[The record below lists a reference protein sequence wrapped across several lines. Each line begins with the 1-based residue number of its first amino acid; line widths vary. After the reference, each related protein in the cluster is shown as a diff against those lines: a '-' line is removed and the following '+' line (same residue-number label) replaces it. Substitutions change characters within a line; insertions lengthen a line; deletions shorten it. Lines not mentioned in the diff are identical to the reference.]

1 MRRVLLLAG
10 SPRAGGVSLMLGREL
25 LERMAGQGPAMEAQT
40 LRVSGLLDAQ
50 EGRARLH
57 AAFAWA
63 DTVVL
68 SAPVYVDSPPAQ
80 VLKALEFLAAEPW
93 RGEQPKRFCA
103 LFCCGFPEAS
113 HTDICLDVS
122 RIFARKAGMEWAGG
136 LGFGGSGA
144 LGGETLAAR
153 GRMAAPAVRAL
164 DLAARALADGRPVPI
179 EARELAA
186 RPLIP
191 KPLYLLLAESGFLAQ
206 AWKSRSLTRLG
217 AQPFAEQ

>member
-25 LERMAGQGPAMEAQT
+25 LERMAALDFATEVRT

-93 RGEQPKRFCA
+93 RGDEPKRFCA

-113 HTDICLDVS
+113 HTAICLDVS
-122 RIFARKAGMEWAGG
+122 RIFARKAGLEWAGG

-144 LGGETLAAR
+144 LGGQSLAAR
-153 GRMAAPAVRAL
+153 GRMAAPVARAL
-164 DLAARALADGRPVPI
+164 DMAAQALTDGRPVPP

-186 RPLIP
+186 KPLIP
-191 KPLYLLLAESGFLAQ
+191 KPLYLFLAESGFLSL
-206 AWKSRSLTRLG
+206 AWKSRTITRLG
-217 AQPFAEQ
+217 AKPYEKQ

>member
-1 MRRVLLLAG
+1 

-25 LERMAGQGPAMEAQT
+25 LERMAALDHATEPQI

-80 VLKALEFLAAEPW
+80 VLRAMEFLAAEPW
-93 RGEQPKRFCA
+93 RGEEPKRFCA
-103 LFCCGFPEAS
+103 LFCCGFPEAA
-113 HTDICLDVS
+113 HTGVSLAVS
-122 RIFARKAGMEWAGG
+122 RIFARKAGLEWAGG

-144 LGGETLAAR
+144 LGGESLAAR
-153 GRMAAPAVRAL
+153 GRMAAPVARAL
-164 DLAARALADGRPVPI
+164 DMAARALLDGRPVPA

-186 RPLIP
+186 NPLIP
-191 KPLYLLLAESGFLAQ
+191 KPLYLLLAEAGFLAQ
-206 AWKSRSLTRLG
+206 AWKSRSITRLG
-217 AQPFAEQ
+217 AKPFAEQ